1 MDVGL
6 HGDELDNAGSR
17 REGDLG
23 KGTVKKAEMEQIE
36 RETEAV
42 GCAAAG
48 MHLEHMEPL
57 IICDGAVSMKS
68 IFVMTS

>member
-1 MDVGL
+1 MDVEL
-6 HGDELDNAGSR
+6 HGDELDNAGR
-17 REGDLG
+17 REGDFG
-23 KGTVKKAEMEQIE
+23 KGTVKKAEKEQIE
-36 RETEAV
+36 RETGAV

-68 IFVMTS
+68 TFVMSS